1 MCSTGRCGGRRPSSD
16 TYGAA
21 SASAPLAPAGCFA
34 NRVLATAYSDTAS
47 AQARSQLA
55 QLNAP
60 LRLQQAF
67 VRHQE
72 LLVEPR
78 NPNANRFIVPL
89 DKRRRSVPNA
99 HGRPL
104 RPCCRH

>member
-1 MCSTGRCGGRRPSSD
+1 MCSTGCCGGRRSLSTETP
-16 TYGAA
+16 TAVL
-21 SASAPLAPAGCFA
+21 LAPAGCFA
-34 NRVLATAYSDTAS
+34 NRVLANAYSETAS

-60 LRLQQAF
+60 VRLQQAF

-78 NPNANRFIVPL
+78 NPHANRFIVPL

-99 HGRPL
+99 RGRPL
-104 RPCCRH
+104 RPCCQH